1 MSKLRATIADGC
13 DSNLIPGLQY
23 DGLLGIPLIKRPE
36 KIIIPKK
43 IVPFS
48 KRNSIT
54 DLDVAIGFYEM
65 DEEFA
70 DLLRHPEAYVEEL
83 SRFSA
88 IISPDCSL
96 YLPNSLGSHITNI
109 YRNRLIGCYYQAKGS
124 YVIAQIRWGNEKT
137 YTTAALSEK
146 AAFLGV
152 EKHSIVAIGTYGCC
166 QHKEEK
172 RHLKAGLDAMLATV
186 QPDTVLVYGPM
197 PPAIFNDFLHRTN
210 FVPYDNWTKRVRGG
224 QEHG

>member
-1 MSKLRATIADGC
+1 MSKIRATIADGC
-13 DSNLIPGLQY
+13 DSSIIPGLQY
-23 DGLLGIPLIKRPE
+23 DGLLGIPLIKRPD
-36 KIIIPKK
+36 KIIIPKN

-48 KRNSIT
+48 KRNYT
-54 DLDVAIGFYEM
+54 ADLDVAIGFYEM
-65 DEEFA
+65 DEKFA
-70 DLLRHPEAYVEEL
+70 DLLCHPEAYVEDL

-109 YRNRLIGCYYQAKGS
+109 YRSRLIGCFFQAKRL
-124 YVIAQIRWGNEKT
+124 YVIPQIRWGKETT
-137 YTTAALSEK
+137 YTAGALQEK

-166 QHKEEK
+166 QHREEK
-172 RHLKAGLDAMLATV
+172 RHLKAGLSAMLDTV

-197 PPAIFNDFLHRTN
+197 PPAIFGEFLQRTN
-210 FVPYDNWTKRVRGG
+210 FVPYDNWLKRVKGG
-224 QEHG
+224 Q